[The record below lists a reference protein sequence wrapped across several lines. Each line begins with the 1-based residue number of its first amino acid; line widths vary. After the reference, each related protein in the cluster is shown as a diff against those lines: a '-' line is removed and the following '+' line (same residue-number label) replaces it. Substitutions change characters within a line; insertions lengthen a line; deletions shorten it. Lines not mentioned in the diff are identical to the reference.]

1 MFPAADMD
9 ERGEIPAPYCL
20 EKHNFNPHRLMGDFD
35 YKDGKPILMKT
46 QQGFYVD
53 KRARRVN
60 QHGWFT
66 VAGQGHVVDKD
77 GRKKFDRRQLNH
89 EDLHRLY
96 NYEGL
101 RFDIKDVMGQLE
113 RDQNGEIQ
121 PQSNGTQLLDNLGR
135 LVNERG
141 YLIDAQGNIIN
152 TEGKKLWK
160 KSDLKNGE
168 FPKIFPFTKFNMA
181 RVQGD
186 IEVVGKATVDKKGR
200 AINTAGFLVD
210 RNGNVVDIHMK
221 VMFEKT
227 VLQAN
232 GDIPEVFKAGLLR
245 SDTASSLSRL
255 MSEIERN
262 NQSDYERVRTAGG
275 QEPGESAFDKL
286 RRDDGDTSV
295 DSKMEDTPANYNMAN
310 QRFDSDGNHE
320 PIPEDDEGGEHMAPS
335 EFSDQDDPAVL
346 IQKKKQKPRK
356 KKKPKM
362 QTIEFLEPTARE
374 KNMAGAYGGMARGE
388 IRRPGIKYDPK
399 RLENAKK
406 FRVSTA
412 DEPKVRAQL
421 N

>member
-1 MFPAADMD
+1 MSSVVDVNPNLMKDFQQKQDTLITIPPNAQLRDFNEHDVLGDLDRDDKGNLVVLEDKNGRKHDKKRNPVNQRGYLIDPKSNDVIENMTNQPMFAAAEID

-66 VAGQGHVVDKD
+66 VPGQGHVVDKD

-113 RDQNGEIQ
+113 KDQNGDIQ
-121 PQSNGTQLLDNLGR
+121 PQSNGDQLLDNLGR

-152 TEGKKLWK
+152 TEGKRIWK

-168 FPKIFPFTKFNMA
+168 FPKVFPFTKFNIA

-186 IEVVGKATVDKKGR
+186 IDVVGKATVDKKGR

-210 RNGNVVDIHMK
+210 KSGNVVDIHMK
-221 VMFEKT
+221 VVFEKS

-275 QEPGESAFDKL
+275 REPSESAFDKL

-310 QRFDSDGNHE
+310 
-320 PIPEDDEGGEHMAPS
+320 
-335 EFSDQDDPAVL
+335 
-346 IQKKKQKPRK
+346 
-356 KKKPKM
+356 
-362 QTIEFLEPTARE
+362 
-374 KNMAGAYGGMARGE
+374 
-388 IRRPGIKYDPK
+388 
-399 RLENAKK
+399 
-406 FRVSTA
+406 
-412 DEPKVRAQL
+412 
-421 N
+421 